1 MGDFHQTGVITTLH
15 RLGQPNLKQLE
26 TELEETLLLRPIA
39 LVLPCLYSELEGEAM
54 PRIAAELAEVRYLRE
69 IVVSLGRAGLEEFQ
83 QAKKFFAALPQAPR
97 LIWNDGPRI
106 QALYQLLAENGIPA
120 GPDGKGRAAWIAF
133 GYVLARGQS
142 GVIALH
148 DCDILTYHR
157 ELLARLCYPVA
168 NPKLTFEFC
177 KGYYSRVT
185 DRLHGRAA
193 RLLVTPLI
201 RTLQRMVGDQ
211 PFLVYLDSF
220 RYPLAGE
227 FAMSADLARVNR
239 VQGDWGLEVGTLAEV
254 YRNCAVGRVCQA
266 DLSDNY
272 DHKHQPL
279 SPDDPSQGLMRM
291 AIDITR
297 SLLRTLAEE
306 GVPISD
312 GLLKP
317 LPVTYLRTARD
328 MMSRYQ
334 NDAYINSLHF
344 DQHEEGVA
352 VEAFARAIQKAGE
365 EFLADPVGMPLIP
378 NWNRVLAAIPDFFS
392 RLREAVDLDNA

>member
-1 MGDFHQTGVITTLH
+1 
-15 RLGQPNLKQLE
+15 
-26 TELEETLLLRPIA
+26 
-39 LVLPCLYSELEGEAM
+39 
-54 PRIAAELAEVRYLRE
+54 
-69 IVVSLGRAGLEEFQ
+69 
-83 QAKKFFAALPQAPR
+83 
-97 LIWNDGPRI
+97 
-106 QALYQLLAENGIPA
+106 
-120 GPDGKGRAAWIAF
+120 
-133 GYVLARGQS
+133 
-142 GVIALH
+142 
-148 DCDILTYHR
+148 
-157 ELLARLCYPVA
+157 
-168 NPKLTFEFC
+168 
-177 KGYYSRVT
+177 
-185 DRLHGRAA
+185 
-193 RLLVTPLI
+193 
-201 RTLQRMVGDQ
+201 
-211 PFLVYLDSF
+211 
-220 RYPLAGE
+220 
-227 FAMSADLARVNR
+227 
-239 VQGDWGLEVGTLAEV
+239 
-254 YRNCAVGRVCQA
+254 
-266 DLSDNY
+266 
-272 DHKHQPL
+272 
-279 SPDDPSQGLMRM
+279 MRM